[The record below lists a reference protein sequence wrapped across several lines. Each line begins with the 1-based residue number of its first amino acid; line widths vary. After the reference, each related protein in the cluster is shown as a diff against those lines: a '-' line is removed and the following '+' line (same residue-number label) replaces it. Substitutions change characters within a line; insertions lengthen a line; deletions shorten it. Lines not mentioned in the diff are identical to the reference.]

1 MINLH
6 SLGKIIGLAG
16 VAKSEEAIA
25 RLWGQR
31 FEYMM
36 VIIAIWLPWQW
47 HMENSH
53 RLTYIVGQTAN
64 WAIWAFFVVETLVL
78 LLLVRNKFYYLSRN
92 WLNLAIITLGLPV
105 IWQQTPLLGMLRGL
119 QLLLMLRLMLP
130 WWNTSVHFLSR
141 NRLGSTLL
149 AVGVT
154 TTLAGV
160 LMAVVDPRFTSPW
173 IGIWWAWQTVTTV
186 GYGDYVPV
194 SLVGRVLAIIVMI
207 LGLGFLSLLTANFS
221 AYIISRG
228 TNKVVQKEDKI
239 LATLEEINQ
248 RLKKLEK
255 SMEQKSL

>member
-6 SLGKIIGLAG
+6 NFRKVIGLAG

-25 RLWGQR
+25 RLWGR
-31 FEYMM
+31 RLEYMM
-36 VIIAIWLPWQW
+36 VLIAIWLPLQW
-47 HMENSH
+47 HMENHHTLSY
-53 RLTYIVGQTAN
+53 LIGQTAN
-64 WAIWAFFVVETLVL
+64 WTIWAFFVLETITL
-78 LLLVRNKFYYLSRN
+78 LLLVRNRFYYLSRN
-92 WLNLAIITLGLPV
+92 WMNLLIIVLGLPV

-149 AVGVT
+149 AVCVT

-160 LMAVVDPRFTSPW
+160 LMAAIDPNFSSPW
-173 IGIWWAWQTVTTV
+173 TGIWWAWQTVTTV

-194 SLVGRVLAIIVMI
+194 SFVGRALAIIIMI

-228 TNKVVQKEDKI
+228 TNKVVQEENMI
-239 LATLEEINQ
+239 LKKLEEMNH

-255 SMEQKSL
+255 SMEQKP